1 MIVVVVL
8 WFCSLDSKSVA
19 SEILMKDR
27 VVEHSGLKAQW
38 AYTYSKTPS
47 QLVLIVSSVENGI
60 AIISKIT
67 LRGGAKEINGVAL
80 FYPM

>member
-1 MIVVVVL
+1 MGL
-8 WFCSLDSKSVA
+8 H
-19 SEILMKDR
+19 IL
-27 VVEHSGLKAQW
+27 Q
-38 AYTYSKTPS
+38 TPS